1 MSDSSSAKGGTATR
15 STRLKMD
22 ATLKILVLLLIV
34 GGVVFFI
41 FAWAKG
47 WLKGA
52 GRGSFTSQVIMH
64 DMLDKSKQKAMEY
77 VIDKEKE
84 KEKRDALS
92 GEDEEPTQ
100 KKKAEDEPR

>member
-1 MSDSSSAKGGTATR
+1 
-15 STRLKMD
+15 MD

-64 DMLDKSKQKAMEY
+64 DMLDKTKQKSMEY
-77 VIDKEKE
+77 IIDEE
-84 KEKRDALS
+84 EEREKRDALS
-92 GEDEEPTQ
+92 GEDKEPGREEEG
-100 KKKAEDEPR
+100 EDESR

>member
-1 MSDSSSAKGGTATR
+1 
-15 STRLKMD
+15 MD

-34 GGVVFFI
+34 GGVAFFI

-64 DMLDKSKQKAMEY
+64 DMLDKSKQKTMEY
-77 VIDKEKE
+77 IIDKDET
-84 KEKRDALS
+84 KEKRDALF
-92 GEDEEPTQ
+92 GEGKEPTQ
-100 KKKAEDEPR
+100 KKKAEDKPS

>member
-1 MSDSSSAKGGTATR
+1 
-15 STRLKMD
+15 MD

-77 VIDKEKE
+77 VIDKEGE
-84 KEKRDALS
+84 KEKKDALS
-92 GEDEEPTQ
+92 GKDKKPEDEE
-100 KKKAEDEPR
+100 EGDDES

>member
-1 MSDSSSAKGGTATR
+1 M
-15 STRLKMD
+15 MD

-52 GRGSFTSQVIMH
+52 ARGSFTSQVLMH
-64 DMLDKSKQKAMEY
+64 DMLNKSKQKAMEY
-77 VIDKEKE
+77 VIDKEGE
-84 KEKRDALS
+84 KEKRNALS
-92 GEDEEPTQ
+92 GEGEEPTEE
-100 KKKAEDEPR
+100 KKAEDEPR

>member
-1 MSDSSSAKGGTATR
+1 
-15 STRLKMD
+15 MD
-22 ATLKILVLLLIV
+22 ATLKILVLFLII
-34 GGVVFFI
+34 GGLVFFI

-64 DMLDKSKQKAMEY
+64 HMLDKSKQKAMEY
-77 VIDKEKE
+77 IIDRDEE

-100 KKKAEDEPR
+100 EKRAEDKPS

>member
-1 MSDSSSAKGGTATR
+1 
-15 STRLKMD
+15 MD
-22 ATLKILVLLLIV
+22 TTFRTLVLLLIA

-52 GRGSFTSQVIMH
+52 GARGSFTSQVIMH
-64 DMLDKSKQKAMEY
+64 DMLNQSKQKAMEY
-77 VIDKEKE
+77 VIDEEEE

-92 GEDEEPTQ
+92 GEDKEPGYEE
-100 KKKAEDEPR
+100 KGEKEPP